1 MDGAEGLDGVY
12 VLAATSRP
20 DLIDAALL
28 RPGRLD
34 KSLLCDMPDLEDRL
48 DIMKAVSPKIN
59 LSEEVDLR
67 KWAEKTEG
75 FSGADLQALL
85 YNANLETIHQSIEQ
99 VKKDEEDGSG
109 DHGSDSNGNQ
119 TEKKVQFIKLGGA
132 GSRRKKIDL
141 KGKGKQKENS
151 ENDVREITSNSVEM
165 SGAERQALQ
174 RKLDLMIENSISNS
188 PSNQSLKRSSNGLE
202 EINKKKPKAFVLDS
216 HIEKSL
222 ASTRPSVP
230 AEEVRRLRRIYR
242 EFAGDERDGGFPD
255 GEGSKE
261 VGARETLM

>member
-34 KSLLCDMPDLEDRL
+34 KSLLCDMPNLEDRL
-48 DIMKAVSPKIN
+48 DIMKAVAPKIN
-59 LSEEVDLR
+59 LGKEVDLK

-99 VKKDEEDGSG
+99 VKKNEDENSKK
-109 DHGSDSNGNQ
+109 DSANSK
-119 TEKKVQFIKLGGA
+119 EKKTQFIKLGG
-132 GSRRKKIDL
+132 GRKSEKVDR
-141 KGKGKQKENS
+141 KGKGKAKDNS
-151 ENDVREITSNSVEM
+151 SGLVSSNSTAM
-165 SGAERQALQ
+165 SGAEKQALQ
-174 RKLDLMIENSISNS
+174 RKLDLMLENSSTASNSQNSNLKAASDLASSKPDTFVTDAHIENS
-188 PSNQSLKRSSNGLE
+188 LL
-202 EINKKKPKAFVLDS
+202 
-216 HIEKSL
+216 
-222 ASTRPSVP
+222 STRPSVP
-230 AEEVRRLRRIYR
+230 AEEVVRLRKIYR
-242 EFAGDERDGGFPD
+242 EFAGDERDGGFPN
-255 GEGSKE
+255 GEGSKD